1 MGAGASMG
9 AQELPETLDRT
20 QLEAFAAKAGELW
33 DEEKYA
39 SMADGEGHVSKAA
52 VLALI
57 QSGGLAS
64 FGGGGSGAEGA
75 PIFCGEM
82 TMECLPC
89 SGAAATRAHDQERAP
104 RAGGRVVRCDEEGY
118 LGSRAGPWRGRRVA
132 KMAARGSGA

>member
-20 QLEAFAAKAGELW
+20 QLEALAAKAGEQW

-52 VLALI
+52 VLVLI

-89 SGAAATRAHDQERAP
+89 SGAAAPRRHVPTIKSARRARE
-104 RAGGRVVRCDEEGY
+104 
-118 LGSRAGPWRGRRVA
+118 
-132 KMAARGSGA
+132 AAS